1 MQLRKKMN
9 SGEFLVFA
17 EMEPPKG
24 VDVSALVASAI
35 KVRGKV
41 NAFVVPE
48 MSNAV
53 MKMSSLGFSILLQGK
68 GLETVM
74 QVCCRDRNR
83 LALQADLLSAQA
95 LGVASVM
102 AVTGEDPSYGDHHKA
117 RAVYDID
124 LIELLQAIQTLRSGK
139 DMAGVE
145 LRGSPEFLVGS
156 TINVGASGGALDL
169 ELEELDKKMAA
180 GVEFF
185 VTSPVFDLELF
196 ARFMKK
202 VVERKTKIIPQVLL
216 LKSVGMARYIDRHL
230 DQVHIPAD
238 LISRIQKA
246 PDRVRECILIAAE
259 LVAAIRD
266 AGYPG
271 VYLSTLGWEEKLPD
285 ILAGAKL

>member
-1 MQLRKKMN
+1 MRLRDKIS
-9 SGEFLVFA
+9 SGQFFILA

-24 VDVSALVASAI
+24 VDVSALVADATRL
-35 KVRGKV
+35 RGRV
-41 NAFVVPE
+41 DGFVVPE
-48 MSNAV
+48 MGNAV
-53 MKMSSLGFSILLQGK
+53 MKMSSLGFSIFLQQK

-83 LALQADLLSAQA
+83 LALQADLLAAHA
-95 LGVASVM
+95 LGVANIM

-124 LIELLQAIQTLRSGK
+124 LLELLQTIQTLQKGR

-169 ELEELDKKMAA
+169 ELQELDKKVASGA
-180 GVEFF
+180 QFF
-185 VTSPVFDLELF
+185 VTSPVFDLESF

-202 VVERKTKIIPQVLL
+202 VRERQATIIPQVLL

-230 DQVHIPAD
+230 DYIHIPAD
-238 LISRIQKA
+238 IITRIQRAGDK
-246 PDRVRECILIAAE
+246 VRECISIAGETIAA
-259 LVAAIRD
+259 LRD
-266 AGYPG
+266 MGCSG
-271 VYLSTLGWEEKLPD
+271 VHISTLGWEDKLLT
-285 ILAGAKL
+285 ILDGARA